1 MIDYFT
7 EYKKGESYTYG
18 LKCTSSVYDVD
29 VRDVVYIGEN
39 EKRIIQIV
47 HDTHSR
53 KFIQVHVAARAD
65 VRIEINLSAPIGTVI
80 DSYVDIVHEGNE
92 GKSEVIVRGCTE
104 GNGRIICR
112 IRAHVP
118 HEVFHVTATQDV
130 SLYQFGVG
138 GIIDCIPVLEIKN
151 KTTNSKHAV
160 RLEKISD
167 IEYWYAARIG
177 ISSHVFQN
185 MKKQSLATQVI

>member
-18 LKCTSSVYDVD
+18 LKCTSPVYDVD
-29 VRDVVYIGEN
+29 VRDVVYVGEG
-39 EKRIIQIV
+39 EKRIIQIA
-47 HDTHSR
+47 HDVHSR
-53 KFIQVHVAARAD
+53 KFMQVHVAARAD
-65 VRIEINLSAPIGTVI
+65 VRIEVILSAPRDIVI
-80 DSYVDIVHEGNE
+80 DSYVDVIHEGNE

-112 IRAHVP
+112 MRTHVP
-118 HEVFHVTATQDV
+118 HEIFHVTATQDV

-151 KTTNSKHAV
+151 KTTNSQHAV

-167 IEYWYAARIG
+167 IEYWYAAHAG
-177 ISSHVFQN
+177 ISSYHFQS
-185 MKKQSLATQVI
+185 MKKQSLLTQVI